1 MTSPKFRGASD
12 KPCSAMEIA
21 EGNMY
26 ISTDPTKVVRES
38 IHHRALYSGTGD
50 RTGVIKCSVL

>member
-21 EGNMY
+21 EGTC

-38 IHHRALYSGTGD
+38 IHHRARYSGTGD
-50 RTGVIKCSVL
+50 RNGVIKCSVL